1 MCVSIIHTQRQCTCL
16 WKFPYNGETEVD
28 SLGEEKD
35 LIQSICLTYMSVQ
48 AQAHV
53 HTHTTFIK
61 KTFKIILPAAK

>member
-35 LIQSICLTYMSVQ
+35 LIQSICFTYMSV
-48 AQAHV
+48 
-53 HTHTTFIK
+53 
-61 KTFKIILPAAK
+61 